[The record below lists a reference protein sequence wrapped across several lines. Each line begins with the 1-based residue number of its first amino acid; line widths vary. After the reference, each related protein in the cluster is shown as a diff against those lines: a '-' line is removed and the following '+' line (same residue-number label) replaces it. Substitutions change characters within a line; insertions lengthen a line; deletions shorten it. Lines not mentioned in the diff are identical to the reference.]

1 MYKINLLMFLS
12 ALILSLFYC
21 TCTLYMKNFTKV
33 NCILYVDRDLSTD
46 EGFPDELKTS
56 IRFLASV
63 LLRRLKKVLTVKL
76 IGQY

>member
-1 MYKINLLMFLS
+1 MFS
-12 ALILSLFYC
+12 VFILSLFYC
-21 TCTLYMKNFTKV
+21 TCTLCHMQNFTKM